1 MRSNKTRSTLA
12 ALAAA
17 LAITS
22 FALSTPALAATSQN
36 PIVLHEA
43 IILTSTSGMYIN
55 MTSGSPSIVGPASGT
70 MTLQVGAAGPP
81 GYVLTLSSGSVNLSG
96 EHVPFLTGSAYMNS
110 AETFIRGFGIVAPS
124 TVSNKNIGGTF
135 TFDAF
140 PIGPSVRNLPPL
152 DFQFLVI
159 HLHLGAAQ
167 YLVLLHVTTA
177 VTV

>member
-1 MRSNKTRSTLA
+1 M
-12 ALAAA
+12 
-17 LAITS
+17 AITS

-43 IILTSTSGMYIN
+43 ITLTSTSGLYIN

-70 MTLQVGAAGPP
+70 MTLQVGAADTT
-81 GYVLTLSSGSVNLSG
+81 GYVLTLTSGSVNLAA
-96 EHVPFLTGSAYMNS
+96 ENVPFLKGSAFMNS

-124 TVSNKNIGGTF
+124 TVISKSIGGTF
-135 TFDAF
+135 TFEAF

-152 DFQFLVI
+152 DFQFLII
-159 HLHLGAAQ
+159 HLHLGADQ

-177 VTV
+177 VTIGS